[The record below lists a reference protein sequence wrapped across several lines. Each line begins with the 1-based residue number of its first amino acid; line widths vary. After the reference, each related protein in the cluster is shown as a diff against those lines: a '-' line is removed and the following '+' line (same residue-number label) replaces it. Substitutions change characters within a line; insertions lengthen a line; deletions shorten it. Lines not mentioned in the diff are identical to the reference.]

1 MSFIGPI
8 LACALLG
15 YSIGCINPAYI
26 LSRIKGFDIRN
37 TGSGNAGA
45 SNATIAMGKKAGL
58 FCAIFDIFKAYLT
71 VKISVRLYPLLRL
84 AGIIAGVCCILGHM
98 FPIFMNFQ
106 GGKGLASLG
115 GMLLAYNAKVFISL
129 LVVELIVVL
138 VTDYICVVPTSGS
151 LLFLMY
157 LITEGALLAI
167 TFAPVVYVII
177 IKHKE
182 NFRRIKYGIEAKVSY
197 LWNKTAELKRL
208 QDNWDKLTDEERE
221 SFDNSFVI

>member
-1 MSFIGPI
+1 MSIICSI
-8 LACALLG
+8 LVCALLG
-15 YSIGCINPAYI
+15 YAIGCLNPAYA
-26 LSRIKGFDIRN
+26 LSRIKGFDIRD
-37 TGSGNAGA
+37 TGSRNAGA

-58 FCAIFDIFKAYLT
+58 FCALFDIFKAYLA
-71 VKISVRLYPLLRL
+71 VKISIRLYPLLRL

-157 LITEGALLAI
+157 LVTEGMLLAI
-167 TFAPVVYVII
+167 TFVPVVYVII

-208 QDNWDKLTDEERE
+208 QENWDKLTDEERE

>member
-1 MSFIGPI
+1 MSLICSIFV
-8 LACALLG
+8 CALLG
-15 YSIGCINPAYI
+15 YAIGCLNPAYI
-26 LSRIKGFDIRN
+26 LSRIKGFDIRD

-58 FCAIFDIFKAYLT
+58 FCALFDIFKAYIS
-71 VKISVRLYPLLRL
+71 VKISIRLYPLFKL

-98 FPIFMNFQ
+98 FPIFMSFQ

-197 LWNKTAELKRL
+197 LWNKKAELKRL
-208 QDNWDKLTDEERE
+208 QDNWDRLTDEERE
-221 SFDNSFVI
+221 SFENSFVR

>member
-208 QDNWDKLTDEERE
+208 QDNWDKLTDEECE

>member
-1 MSFIGPI
+1 MSLICSIFV
-8 LACALLG
+8 CALLG
-15 YSIGCINPAYI
+15 YTIGCLNPAYI
-26 LSRIKGFDIRN
+26 LSRIKGFDIRA

-58 FCAIFDIFKAYLT
+58 FCALFDIFKAYIS
-71 VKISVRLYPLLRL
+71 VKISIRLYPLFKL

-115 GMLLAYNAKVFISL
+115 GMLLAYNVKVFISL

-197 LWNKTAELKRL
+197 LWNKKAELKRL
-208 QDNWDKLTDEERE
+208 QDNWDRLTDEERE
-221 SFDNSFVI
+221 SFENSFVQ